1 MKARILWGMSRPL
14 FFAFVFTFG
23 CGGGGGGPTRGEGS
37 PCETVSDCAA
47 GLVCLDG
54 TCRARP
60 DASVTPEDAGE
71 PACPSAR
78 SCGDVCCAEAE
89 ICGGGSCCTPG
100 DLCGGVCCGGADQAC
115 VADRCVLDCGARDAC
130 GEGASAACC
139 AEGDLCYLGACLT
152 PGASCTRTTD
162 CDEGEYCEATV
173 GRCLPRATEGEACE
187 YMPDVDEL
195 RITEEWHWPSPTG
208 PVAFATHDQVMMA
221 PMVANLT
228 DDDGDGRIDRND
240 VPDVVFHTFT
250 GNDYWGN
257 GILRAVS
264 GDDGRE
270 LWPAPG
276 VDPGYRTTPGGEVA
290 IGELVSDSP
299 GPEIVACSAS
309 TRPGTPGHL
318 LLLAANGTLLR
329 RFDTAPNDVPCGFD
343 APALA
348 DLDGDGTPEIV
359 VRYLVAS
366 PDGTVRRFAE
376 NGGASF
382 PYLTVA
388 NVDDDPDLEIVGGDR
403 AYDPDGTVLW
413 LRDGS
418 DGTPALGAAYV
429 AIADLD
435 LNGTPEVIRIGGGK
449 FIMALDARTGT
460 TLWGP
465 TDINPPELASEIATV
480 DASRPT
486 PGVGGGPPTVA
497 NFDDDPN
504 PEIAFAGGFAYVIF
518 EHDGSRKWY
527 RQTVDRSSRQTGSSI
542 FDFEGDGVAEVL
554 YNDERSFRV
563 YRGPD
568 GTVLDERC
576 STSGTLREYPIV
588 VDVDNDDHA
597 EVVLMS
603 NNYAFNTCAGG
614 GSSRSGI
621 TVFGHPENQ
630 WVRTRRIWN
639 QHTYHVTNV
648 DEDGRIP
655 AREANNWTTPGLNN
669 FRQNVQP
676 DGLFDAPDLVLV
688 DLAASTA
695 GCPSELRLTVR
706 VLNAGRAG
714 APAGVPVTFY
724 DVTTDRVRLG
734 RVTTTRSLLPGES
747 ELVSLAPPVAVPP
760 ESTGEIFRFAATV
773 NASDD
778 EPLVGLNECR
788 PANND
793 AGPID
798 ATCPLLD

>member
-1 MKARILWGMSRPL
+1 MFRR
-14 FFAFVFTFG
+14 FAFLSFTLLLA
-23 CGGGGGGPTRGEGS
+23 CGDDDGPTRGEGA
-37 PCETVSDCAA
+37 PCETVSDCDS

-54 TCRARP
+54 RCTAGRDGSVVP
-60 DASVTPEDAGE
+60 DADTS
-71 PACPSAR
+71 CPSAR
-78 SCGDVCCAEAE
+78 VCGESCCEGGEL
-89 ICGGGSCCTPG
+89 CGGGSCCLPAE
-100 DLCGGVCCGGADQAC
+100 LCGGVCCGGADQAC
-115 VADRCVLDCGARDAC
+115 VADRCVLDCGERQSC
-130 GEGASAACC
+130 GEGGSAVCC
-139 AEGDLCYLGACLT
+139 ADGDLCYLGACRT
-152 PGASCTRTTD
+152 PGATCERTTD
-162 CDEGEYCEATV
+162 CEEGEYCEATV

-187 YMPDVDEL
+187 YMPATDEL
-195 RITEEWHWPSPTG
+195 SITEEWHWPAPTG
-208 PVAFATHDQVMMA
+208 PVAFPSHDQVMMA

-228 DDDGDGRIDRND
+228 DDDGDGAIDRND

-270 LWPAPG
+270 LWPAAG

-290 IGELVSDSP
+290 IGELVADSP
-299 GPEIVACSAS
+299 GPEIAACSFS
-309 TRPGTPGHL
+309 VRDNTPGHL
-318 LLLAANGTLLR
+318 LLIAANGTLIR

-359 VRYLVAS
+359 VRYLVAHA
-366 PDGTVRRFAE
+366 DGTVRRLQEA
-376 NGGASF
+376 GGASF

-388 NVDDDPDLEIVGGDR
+388 NVDDDPDLEIIGGDR
-403 AYDPDGTVLW
+403 AYNLDGTLVW
-413 LRDGS
+413 IRDGS
-418 DGTPALGAAYV
+418 DGAPALGGAYV

-449 FIMALDARTGT
+449 FIMALDGRTGA

-465 TDINPPELASEIATV
+465 IDINPPEMAAVIATV

-486 PGVGGGPPTVA
+486 PGVGGGPPTIA

-518 EHDGSRKWY
+518 EHDGTRKWY
-527 RQTVDRSSRQTGSSI
+527 SETQDRSSRTTGSSI
-542 FDFEGDGVAEVL
+542 FDFEGDGIAEVL
-554 YNDERSFRV
+554 YNDELSFRV

-568 GTVLDERC
+568 GEVLDRRC

-603 NNYAFNTCAGG
+603 NNYAFNTCTGG
-614 GSSRSGI
+614 GASRSGI

-688 DLAASTA
+688 DLTASTA
-695 GCPSELRLTVR
+695 GCPSELRLSVR
-706 VLNAGRAG
+706 VLNAGRSG

-734 RVTTTRSLLPGES
+734 RVTTTRALLPGES
-747 ELVSLAPPVAVPP
+747 ELVTLSPPFAVPVGM
-760 ESTGEIFRFAATV
+760 SDSVFRFAATV
-773 NASDD
+773 NAPDD
-778 EPLVGLNECR
+778 EPLTGLNECR

-798 ATCPLLD
+798 ATCPLID

>member
-1 MKARILWGMSRPL
+1 MLRRHLL
-14 FFAFVFTFG
+14 FCFALLAA
-23 CGGGGGGPTRGEGS
+23 CGGDDDVPSRGEGS
-37 PCETVSDCAA
+37 PCETATDCEAA
-47 GLVCLDG
+47 LVCLDG
-54 TCRARP
+54 RCRARP
-60 DASVTPEDAGE
+60 DANVVVEDGGMECAAARVCGE
-71 PACPSAR
+71 T
-78 SCGDVCCAEAE
+78 CCAAEE
-89 ICGGGSCCTPG
+89 ICGGGSCCRPTE
-100 DLCGGVCCGGADQAC
+100 LCGGVCCGGADQAC
-115 VADRCVLDCGARDAC
+115 VADRCVLDCGAREAC
-130 GEGASAACC
+130 GEGAAAACC
-139 AEGDLCYLGACLT
+139 AEGDLCYLGACRT
-152 PGASCTRTTD
+152 PGAVCTRTTD
-162 CDEGEYCEATV
+162 CEDGEYCEATV

-187 YMPDVDEL
+187 YMPPVEEL
-195 RITEEWHWPSPTG
+195 RITEEWHWPPAAG
-208 PVAFATHDQVMMA
+208 PAVFATHDQVMMA

-228 DDDGDGRIDRND
+228 DDDGDGDVDRDD

-276 VDPGYRTTPGGEVA
+276 SDPGYRTTPGGEVA
-290 IGELVSDSP
+290 IGELVAESP
-299 GPEIVACSAS
+299 GPEIAACSFS
-309 TRPGTPGHL
+309 VRSNTPGHL
-318 LLLAANGTLLR
+318 LLIAADGSLLR

-359 VRYLVAS
+359 VRYLVAHA
-366 PDGTVRRFAE
+366 DGTVRRLSE
-376 NGGASF
+376 TTGATF

-388 NVDDDPDLEIVGGDR
+388 NVDADPDLEIVGGDR
-403 AYDPDGTVLW
+403 AYDPDGTLVW
-413 LRDGS
+413 IRDGS
-418 DGTPALGAAYV
+418 DGEPALGSGYV

-435 LNGTPEVIRIGGGK
+435 LDGDPELIRIGGGK
-449 FIMALDARTGT
+449 FIMALDARTGA

-465 TDINPPELASEIATV
+465 IDINPPEMAAVIASV
-480 DASRPT
+480 DAARPS
-486 PGVGGGPPTVA
+486 PGAGGGPPTIA

-518 EHDGSRKWY
+518 EHDGTRKWY
-527 RQTVDRSSRQTGSSI
+527 RETVDRSSRQTGSSI

-568 GTVLDERC
+568 GVTMQERC

-603 NNYAFNTCAGG
+603 NNYAFTCSD
-614 GSSRSGI
+614 GSPSRTGI
-621 TVFGHPENQ
+621 TVFGHPDNQ

-688 DLAASTA
+688 DLNASTA
-695 GCPSELRLTVR
+695 GCPTEIRLTVR
-706 VLNAGRAG
+706 VLNAGRSG
-714 APAGVPVTFY
+714 APAGIPVTFY
-724 DVTTDRVRLG
+724 DVTDARTRLG
-734 RVTTTRSLLPGES
+734 RVTTTRALLPGES
-747 ELVSLAPPVAVPP
+747 ELVTLVPPFAVPAGM
-760 ESTGEIFRFAATV
+760 TDAIFQFAATV
-773 NASDD
+773 NAPDD
-778 EPLVGLNECR
+778 EPLGGLNECR

-798 ATCPLLD
+798 ASCPLID

>member
-1 MKARILWGMSRPL
+1 MFRCFVL
-14 FFAFVFTFG
+14 FSFTLLLA
-23 CGGGGGGPTRGEGS
+23 CGDDDAPTRGEGAA
-37 PCETVSDCAA
+37 CETASDCNA
-47 GLVCLDG
+47 GLVCLDDRCTAG
-54 TCRARP
+54 RDAGPSP
-60 DASVTPEDAGE
+60 DADTS
-71 PACPSAR
+71 CPSAR
-78 SCGDVCCAEAE
+78 VCGESCCEGAEL
-89 ICGGGSCCTPG
+89 CGGGSCCLAAE
-100 DLCGGVCCGGADQAC
+100 LCGGVCCGGADQAC
-115 VADRCVLDCGARDAC
+115 VADRCVLDCGARQSC
-130 GEGASAACC
+130 GEGASALCC
-139 AEGDLCYLGACLT
+139 ADGDLCYLGACRT
-152 PGASCTRTTD
+152 PGAACERTTD
-162 CDEGEYCEATV
+162 CEEGEYCESTV
-173 GRCLPRATEGEACE
+173 GRCLPRATEGEECL
-187 YMPDVDEL
+187 YMPETDEL
-195 RITEEWHWPSPTG
+195 SITEEWHWPAPTG
-208 PVAFATHDQVMMA
+208 PVAFPTHDQVMMA

-228 DDDGDGRIDRND
+228 DDDGDGAIDRND
-240 VPDVVFHTFT
+240 IPDVVFHTFT

-276 VDPGYRTTPGGEVA
+276 VDPAYRTTPGGEVA
-290 IGELVSDSP
+290 IGELVADSP

-309 TRPGTPGHL
+309 VRSNTPGHL
-318 LLLAANGTLLR
+318 LLIAANGTLIR

-359 VRYLVAS
+359 VRYLVAHA
-366 PDGTVRRFAE
+366 DGTVRRLHE
-376 NGGASF
+376 SGGASF

-388 NVDDDPDLEIVGGDR
+388 NIDDDPDLEIVGGDR
-403 AYDPDGTVLW
+403 AYDPDGTVVW
-413 LRDGS
+413 IRDGS
-418 DGTPALGAAYV
+418 DGQPALGAAYV

-435 LNGTPEVIRIGGGK
+435 LDGNPEVIRIGGGK
-449 FIMALDARTGT
+449 FIMALDGRTGAT
-460 TLWGP
+460 IWGP
-465 TDINPPELASEIATV
+465 IDINPAEMEGVIATI
-480 DASRPT
+480 DAARPV
-486 PGVGGGPPTVA
+486 PGVGGGPPTIA

-518 EHDGSRKWY
+518 EHDGTRKWY
-527 RQTVDRSSRQTGSSI
+527 RETVDRSSRQTGSSI
-542 FDFEGDGVAEVL
+542 FDFEGDGIAEVL

-568 GTVLDERC
+568 GEVLDQRC

-603 NNYAFNTCAGG
+603 NNYAFACLDGTPA
-614 GSSRSGI
+614 RSGI

-655 AREANNWTTPGLNN
+655 AREADNWTTPGLNN

-688 DLAASTA
+688 DLTASTA
-695 GCPSELRLTVR
+695 GCPLELRLSVR
-706 VLNAGRAG
+706 VLNAGRSG

-734 RVTTTRSLLPGES
+734 RVTTTRALLPGES
-747 ELVSLAPPVAVPP
+747 ELVTLTPPFPVPAGM
-760 ESTGEIFRFAATV
+760 SDSVFRFAATV
-773 NASDD
+773 NDSED
-778 EPLVGLNECR
+778 EPLTGLNECR

-798 ATCPLLD
+798 ATCPLID